1 MYATI
6 GSMGLYG
13 LDGYPVSVEADISNG
28 LPGFD
33 VVGLPDAA
41 VSESRDR
48 VRAAIRNSG
57 LTFPVSRLTV
67 NLAPADKRKSGP
79 MYDLPILLSILAAS
93 GQLGAETG
101 DAAFL
106 GELALD
112 GTVRPVNGALSMA
125 LAAAASGRK
134 RLFVPAE
141 NAAEAAIAEHIE
153 VYGVQSVG
161 QLLRVLS
168 GGENLAPT
176 QAAPFCA
183 DDGPAGQPDFSEV
196 KGQTAARRA
205 AEIAAAGGH
214 NLLLIGPAGTGK
226 SMIAK
231 RIPSILPPLSL
242 AEAVETTRIYSVAG
256 MLENRGAL
264 IAARPFRAPHHTV
277 SPAGLTGGGAIPRPG
292 EISLSHNGVLFLD
305 ELPEFERAAT
315 EVLRQPIEDDKVTI
329 SRVSGSLT
337 YPCSVM
343 LVAAMN
349 PCPCGNFGSPVKKCT
364 CAPYAVERYLG
375 RISGPLLDRI
385 DLHVEVAAVD
395 YESLADKAPGES
407 SEAIRARVVAARALQ
422 EARYA
427 GTGVRCNAKLT
438 PALTAQ
444 FCTMTPRAEQMLR
457 RAFDSLGLSA
467 RAYDKVLR
475 VARTIADLSGGDVID
490 ALHIAEAV
498 QYRALDQKYWL
509 R

>member
-1 MYATI
+1 M
-6 GSMGLYG
+6 
-13 LDGYPVSVEADISNG
+13 
-28 LPGFD
+28 
-33 VVGLPDAA
+33 
-41 VSESRDR
+41 
-48 VRAAIRNSG
+48 
-57 LTFPVSRLTV
+57 
-67 NLAPADKRKSGP
+67 
-79 MYDLPILLSILAAS
+79 
-93 GQLGAETG
+93 
-101 DAAFL
+101 
-106 GELALD
+106 
-112 GTVRPVNGALSMA
+112 
-125 LAAAASGRK
+125 
-134 RLFVPAE
+134 
-141 NAAEAAIAEHIE
+141 
-153 VYGVQSVG
+153 
-161 QLLRVLS
+161 
-168 GGENLAPT
+168 
-176 QAAPFCA
+176 
-183 DDGPAGQPDFSEV
+183 
-196 KGQTAARRA
+196 
-205 AEIAAAGGH
+205 
-214 NLLLIGPAGTGK
+214 
-226 SMIAK
+226 
-231 RIPSILPPLSL
+231 
-242 AEAVETTRIYSVAG
+242 
-256 MLENRGAL
+256 
-264 IAARPFRAPHHTV
+264 
-277 SPAGLTGGGAIPRPG
+277 
-292 EISLSHNGVLFLD
+292 LFLD